1 MVGFEPTK
9 HIAHDLKSGP
19 VDRLGTLPKLYNIK
33 YITNSNLLW
42 YNFYYKYF
50 K

>member
-19 VDRLGTLPKLYNIK
+19 VDRLGKTAFIFVMDYYPFVIDILYYVN
-33 YITNSNLLW
+33 Y
-42 YNFYYKYF
+42 
-50 K
+50 